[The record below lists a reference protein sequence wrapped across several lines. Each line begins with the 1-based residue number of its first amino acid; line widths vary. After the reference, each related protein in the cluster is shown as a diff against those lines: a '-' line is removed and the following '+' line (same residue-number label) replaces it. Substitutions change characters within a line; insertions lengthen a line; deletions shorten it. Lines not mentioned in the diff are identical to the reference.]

1 MALDIQLRHHTEY
14 FRATL
19 RGTVKLEETRE
30 ALRKV
35 ATAPEQT
42 GSFSI
47 LVDVRATTCVLS
59 DADIEALVADLSAHQ
74 AALHRKIAFVYR
86 DDRQGEIARS
96 FELSAWVH
104 KLKVKVFTDCDEA
117 MQWLGSTAAT
127 DAS

>member
-19 RGTVKLEETRE
+19 RGTVRLAETQE

-35 ATAPEQT
+35 ATATEQT

-74 AALHRKIAFVYR
+74 AALHRKLAFVYR

-96 FELSAWVH
+96 FELRAWTHELRVR
-104 KLKVKVFTDCDEA
+104 VFTEDA
-117 MQWLGSTAAT
+117 SAIQWLA
-127 DAS
+127 DAPAKEAC